1 MGVRE
6 PTDERVESVA
16 RRCAVEGHQ
25 GGRHPDGADQAG
37 APVPSSETEHVRMPG
52 PQGAGARSGRETG
65 FEKSL
70 SPPKTHKRD
79 TDPSTVFQQRRFGT
93 TRKWVAGGV
102 RAGLDRSKMRGARLD
117 HAADDTP
124 AAPQRRQGRR
134 YGTCSA
140 GQRPVPD
147 VIRRAIERDG
157 RLRPPRTAPRSGPPR
172 PRRPPAAPR
181 DAPLEGIDRHR
192 DPGQPRRP
200 SGAHRPWGLHACHP
214 ARRRFGRT
222 PPWSSATPRASARAK
237 EPSVGTYLRSSGR

>member
-1 MGVRE
+1 MVGSTGRGSAKRSGNRLRE
-6 PTDERVESVA
+6 KSVA
-16 RRCAVEGHQ
+16 AENS
-25 GGRHPDGADQAG
+25 QAG
-37 APVPSSETEHVRMPG
+37 H
-52 PQGAGARSGRETG
+52 RS
-65 FEKSL
+65 
-70 SPPKTHKRD
+70 
-79 TDPSTVFQQRRFGT
+79 STVFQQAAIRDDAQVGRRRCARRSRPVRRCGGRALI
-93 TRKWVAGGV
+93 TR
-102 RAGLDRSKMRGARLD
+102 R
-117 HAADDTP
+117 T

-147 VIRRAIERDG
+147 VIRRAIERDD

-181 DAPLEGIDRHR
+181 DAHLEGIDRHR

-200 SGAHRPWGLHACHP
+200 SGAHRPLGLHACHP

-222 PPWSSATPRASARAK
+222 PPWSSGTPRASARAK

>member
-1 MGVRE
+1 MLVPGANTGILV
-6 PTDERVESVA
+6 S
-16 RRCAVEGHQ
+16 RRN
-25 GGRHPDGADQAG
+25 R
-37 APVPSSETEHVRMPG
+37 SSETEHECRVHRAREREAVGKPASRKVCRRRKLTSGTQIFHSVSAAAIRDDAQVGRRRCARRSRPVR
-52 PQGAGARSGRETG
+52 RCGR
-65 FEKSL
+65 
-70 SPPKTHKRD
+70 
-79 TDPSTVFQQRRFGT
+79 
-93 TRKWVAGGV
+93 
-102 RAGLDRSKMRGARLD
+102 ARLD

-181 DAPLEGIDRHR
+181 DASLEGIDRHR
-192 DPGQPRRP
+192 DPPGQPRRP